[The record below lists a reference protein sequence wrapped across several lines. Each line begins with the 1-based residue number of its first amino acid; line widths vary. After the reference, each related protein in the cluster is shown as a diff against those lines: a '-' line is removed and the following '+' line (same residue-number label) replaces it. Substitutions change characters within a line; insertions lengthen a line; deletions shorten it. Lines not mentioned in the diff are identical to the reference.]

1 GSRAVP
7 QCRSEVSSFLPRG
20 SRHREGLGL
29 RHVFSGHRAQEAGSA
44 RTEGSQTT
52 VHQEESPCEA
62 EGTPEEE
69 TSVAAPPWSQ
79 SEDNGLRSQGEE
91 GPSTGQDPADAES
104 RLHDALHLM
113 MVDLMGFLLHKYRTK
128 QPTSKEEMLNA
139 VLRDDQDHFPA
150 VLSQASE
157 CLQLVFGEETPTEA
171 EFQTGNPP
179 PALPTALGDP
189 RARGPD
195 VTGADAPSLGGER
208 GAPDTGRP
216 RSRHVFS
223 VTEHRRLAVPGL
235 KVRTSGCA
243 GCTLRSRLTSPS
255 VHRRPHQEE
264 SPCEA
269 EGTPEEE
276 TSVAPLPGASRKTM
290 ASEAKQP
297 TSKEEMLNAVLRDD
311 QDHFPAVLSQASEC
325 LQLVFGVDVKEVD
338 PREHLYVLVPT
349 LASPTMAW
357 TMGEHPKTGLLLI
370 LLGVI
375 VLEGDFAP
383 EEAVWGALSKM
394 GLCAGREHFIYG
406 EPRELI
412 TNVWVRE
419 GYVEYRQVAN
429 SDPARHEFLWG
440 PRAYT
445 ETSKLQVLEHFL
457 RINRRGPSFFPS
469 LSEER
474 VSDEEEGA

>member
-1 GSRAVP
+1 
-7 QCRSEVSSFLPRG
+7 
-20 SRHREGLGL
+20 
-29 RHVFSGHRAQEAGSA
+29 
-44 RTEGSQTT
+44 
-52 VHQEESPCEA
+52 
-62 EGTPEEE
+62 
-69 TSVAAPPWSQ
+69 
-79 SEDNGLRSQGEE
+79 
-91 GPSTGQDPADAES
+91 
-104 RLHDALHLM
+104 M

-157 CLQLVFGEETPTEA
+157 CLQLVFG
-171 EFQTGNPP
+171 
-179 PALPTALGDP
+179 
-189 RARGPD
+189 
-195 VTGADAPSLGGER
+195 
-208 GAPDTGRP
+208 
-216 RSRHVFS
+216 
-223 VTEHRRLAVPGL
+223 
-235 KVRTSGCA
+235 TSGCA

>member
-1 GSRAVP
+1 MAACLDFRIRA
-7 QCRSEVSSFLPRG
+7 SEGLGRWPRVDEHMAACLDFRIRASEGLGRWG
-20 SRHREGLGL
+20 SRHRE
-29 RHVFSGHRAQEAGSA
+29 
-44 RTEGSQTT
+44 TT

-69 TSVAAPPWSQ
+69 TTMAAPPWSQ
-79 SEDNGLRSQGEE
+79 SEDSTSSSQDEERPSTGQDPADAESSHPDPLHLKVAELSEDNGLRSQGEE

-157 CLQLVFGEETPTEA
+157 CLQLVFG
-171 EFQTGNPP
+171 
-179 PALPTALGDP
+179 
-189 RARGPD
+189 
-195 VTGADAPSLGGER
+195 
-208 GAPDTGRP
+208 
-216 RSRHVFS
+216 
-223 VTEHRRLAVPGL
+223 
-235 KVRTSGCA
+235 
-243 GCTLRSRLTSPS
+243 
-255 VHRRPHQEE
+255 
-264 SPCEA
+264 
-269 EGTPEEE
+269 
-276 TSVAPLPGASRKTM
+276 
-290 ASEAKQP
+290 
-297 TSKEEMLNAVLRDD
+297 
-311 QDHFPAVLSQASEC
+311 
-325 LQLVFGVDVKEVD
+325 VDVKEVD

-349 LASPTMAW
+349 LGLTYDGMQDDGQSI
-357 TMGEHPKTGLLLI
+357 PKTGLLLI

-457 RINRRGPSFFPS
+457 RINRRGPSSFPS

>member
-1 GSRAVP
+1 MGREDLGQQFLKCGSQRDW
-7 QCRSEVSSFLPRG
+7 
-20 SRHREGLGL
+20 GLGMTGGA
-29 RHVFSGHRAQEAGSA
+29 S
-44 RTEGSQTT
+44 GSQTT

-69 TSVAAPPWSQ
+69 TFLFLGSGEEVADSGTPSPAQSPQGVCPSPTAVAAPPWSQ

-113 MVDLMGFLLHKYRTK
+113 MVDLMGFLLNKYRTK

-139 VLRDDQDHFPA
+139 VLRDDQDDFPA
-150 VLSQASE
+150 VLSQAS
-157 CLQLVFGEETPTEA
+157 
-171 EFQTGNPP
+171 
-179 PALPTALGDP
+179 
-189 RARGPD
+189 
-195 VTGADAPSLGGER
+195 
-208 GAPDTGRP
+208 
-216 RSRHVFS
+216 
-223 VTEHRRLAVPGL
+223 
-235 KVRTSGCA
+235 K
-243 GCTLRSRLTSPS
+243 
-255 VHRRPHQEE
+255 
-264 SPCEA
+264 
-269 EGTPEEE
+269 
-276 TSVAPLPGASRKTM
+276 
-290 ASEAKQP
+290 
-297 TSKEEMLNAVLRDD
+297 
-311 QDHFPAVLSQASEC
+311 C
-325 LQLVFGVDVKEVD
+325 LQLVFGVDVKED
-338 PREHLYVLVPT
+338 DGQ
-349 LASPTMAW
+349 SI
-357 TMGEHPKTGLLLI
+357 PKTGLLLI

-457 RINRRGPSFFPS
+457 RINRRGPSSFPS

>member
-1 GSRAVP
+1 MRDLHHTEADFHDP
-7 QCRSEVSSFLPRG
+7 REAEDSEDEQDIWVEEEEGASPLSPSSSSSSSSSSSFSSLSSYSVLFLG
-20 SRHREGLGL
+20 SG
-29 RHVFSGHRAQEAGSA
+29 
-44 RTEGSQTT
+44 
-52 VHQEESPCEA
+52 EEVADS
-62 EGTPEEE
+62 GTPSPAQSPQGVCPSP
-69 TSVAAPPWSQ
+69 TAVAAPPWSQ

-157 CLQLVFGEETPTEA
+157 CLQLVFG
-171 EFQTGNPP
+171 
-179 PALPTALGDP
+179 
-189 RARGPD
+189 
-195 VTGADAPSLGGER
+195 
-208 GAPDTGRP
+208 
-216 RSRHVFS
+216 
-223 VTEHRRLAVPGL
+223 
-235 KVRTSGCA
+235 
-243 GCTLRSRLTSPS
+243 
-255 VHRRPHQEE
+255 
-264 SPCEA
+264 
-269 EGTPEEE
+269 
-276 TSVAPLPGASRKTM
+276 
-290 ASEAKQP
+290 
-297 TSKEEMLNAVLRDD
+297 
-311 QDHFPAVLSQASEC
+311 
-325 LQLVFGVDVKEVD
+325 VDVKEVD

-349 LASPTMAW
+349 LGLTYDGMQDDGQSI
-357 TMGEHPKTGLLLI
+357 PKTGLLLI

-457 RINRRGPSFFPS
+457 RINRRGPSSFPS